1 MQAAADETVEDSPED
16 QDSELEQPGADLSE
30 SKQHAHETSQEAE
43 EEQEVEEEEALPAG
57 YISRRT
63 TDPYMQKKLRG
74 IQVRQS
80 VAAPELYGSGFFEVF
95 AKVNISVGHAC
106 SMQHSCGKD
115 IVVSC
120 TPTQV
125 DFNCIMDT
133 PESQCAELQDRNHQ
147 DLTTVRLSV

>member
-16 QDSELEQPGADLSE
+16 QDSQLEQPGADLSE
-30 SKQHAHETSQEAE
+30 STQHADETSQEAE

-80 VAAPELYGSGFFEVF
+80 VAEPEL
-95 AKVNISVGHAC
+95 
-106 SMQHSCGKD
+106 
-115 IVVSC
+115 
-120 TPTQV
+120 
-125 DFNCIMDT
+125 
-133 PESQCAELQDRNHQ
+133 
-147 DLTTVRLSV
+147 